1 MSNDDTILPL
11 NKAGDIGMK
20 QLRTLSNLPMAKRL
34 DLIAEGLS
42 ILRRSAEELFEA
54 RNKVDRTSRVGQILL
69 GHATEEAAKILIL
82 LDYVRCPSALNWR
95 AQGQLNAFY
104 DHGARLLYAQACR
117 WRPDTV
123 ATLRGYVDRTRSSHV
138 VEGDYGQ
145 YIMPNWELYT
155 REARLYADLTRT
167 DTGALVWND
176 PSKWPGTRDIFG
188 LPPAVMSVTRSLER
202 VGALSREGLTV
213 VQDVWSGNAFED
225 AEHASTSDELIQET
239 VRRLV
244 ELGLP
249 TEDASDDDVRT
260 LYSDWQ
266 LPMYAIDVQMQSA
279 DLNDLRAE
287 QEAHLRN
294 MY

>member
-1 MSNDDTILPL
+1 MSDDDTILPL
-11 NKAGDIGMK
+11 NKAADIGMK

-34 DLIAEGLS
+34 DLIAEGLP

-54 RNKVDRTSRVGQILL
+54 RKAVDQASRVGQILL

-82 LDYVRCPSALNWR
+82 LDYVRCPPSLNRR
-95 AQGQLNAFY
+95 AQGQLSAFY
-104 DHGARLLYAQACR
+104 DHAARLLYAQACR

-123 ATLRGYVDRTRSSHV
+123 ATLRGYVDRTRSSHI
-138 VEGDYGQ
+138 VEGNYGE
-145 YIMPNWELYT
+145 YIMPNWELYM
-155 REARLYADLTRT
+155 REARLYADLTRA

-176 PSKWPGTRDIFG
+176 PNEWPGMRDIFG
-188 LPPAVMSVTRSLER
+188 LAPAVMSVTRSLDR
-202 VGALSREGLTV
+202 VGALSRKGLAV
-213 VQDVWSGNAFED
+213 VQDVWSGSAFED
-225 AEHASTSDELIQET
+225 AEHTSTSDGLIQET
-239 VRRLV
+239 VRRLI

-249 TEDASDDDVRT
+249 ADDASDDDVRT

-266 LPMYAIDVQMQSA
+266 LPMYAIDVQIQSA
-279 DLNDLRAE
+279 DLDDLRAE